1 MIENLLTF
9 AVFAMVGIAVLMVWF
24 EQDRDQQR
32 QARVHRG
39 SGIELEAEILARYEA
54 RALQGSEL
62 AKARQVYMTPLDPR
76 ELELRYTFDGRDIVS
91 RCRVSA
97 ETFFRTRGMKTLKI
111 KILPDRPEDWVALA

>member
-9 AVFAMVGIAVLMVWF
+9 AVFAVVGIAILMVWF

-32 QARVHRG
+32 QARVRRG

-91 RCRVSA
+91 RGRVSA

-111 KILPDRPEDWVALA
+111 KILPDRPEDWVALG